1 MRQLSRFLSLERQDR
16 TLLVVSI
23 VLLAA
28 IRAGLRVLSFARL
41 RSLLA
46 TLARSGPRKDGS
58 GGVSRE
64 RAVWAIETASR
75 HVPAIGT
82 CLTQALALQVLLA
95 RMGCQSHLRIGV
107 TKNADRTFIAHA
119 WLEKD
124 GLILIGEAG
133 HRNYTPMPALN
144 GPEPS
149 GHSL

>member
-1 MRQLSRFLSLERQDR
+1 
-16 TLLVVSI
+16 VAI

-28 IRAGLRVLSFARL
+28 IRVGLRVLPFARL
-41 RSLLA
+41 RSVLA
-46 TLARSGPRKDGS
+46 RLARSGRRNEDGS
-58 GGVSRE
+58 DSAARE

-75 HVPAIGT
+75 QFPAIGT

-124 GLILIGEAG
+124 GLILIGGAG
-133 HRNYTPMPALN
+133 HRNYTPMPALD
-144 GPEPS
+144 GLEP
-149 GHSL
+149 

>member
-1 MRQLSRFLSLERQDR
+1 MGRLSKFLSLARRDR
-16 TLLVVSI
+16 TILLLAI

-28 IRAGLRVLSFARL
+28 IRFGLRVLPFARL

-46 TLARSGPRKDGS
+46 RVARSGSNRKEGC
-58 GGVSRE
+58 GAARE

-95 RMGCQSHLRIGV
+95 RTGCQSHLRIGV
-107 TKNADRTFIAHA
+107 MRNADRTFIAHA

-124 GLILIGEAG
+124 GIVLIGGAG
-133 HRNYTPMPALN
+133 HRNYTPMPVLN
-144 GPEPS
+144 RPEP
-149 GHSL
+149 

>member
-1 MRQLSRFLSLERQDR
+1 MRRLSKVLSLDRQDR
-16 TLLVVSI
+16 TLLVVAI

-28 IRAGLRVLSFARL
+28 IRVGLRVLPFARL

-46 TLARSGPRKDGS
+46 SVSRSGQRKKD
-58 GGVSRE
+58 RKE

-75 HVPAIGT
+75 HIPWIGT

-95 RMGCQSHLRIGV
+95 RTGCLSQLRIGV

-124 GLILIGEAG
+124 GLVLIGGAG
-133 HRNYTPMPALN
+133 RRNYTPMPVLN
-144 GPEPS
+144 GPEP
-149 GHSL
+149 